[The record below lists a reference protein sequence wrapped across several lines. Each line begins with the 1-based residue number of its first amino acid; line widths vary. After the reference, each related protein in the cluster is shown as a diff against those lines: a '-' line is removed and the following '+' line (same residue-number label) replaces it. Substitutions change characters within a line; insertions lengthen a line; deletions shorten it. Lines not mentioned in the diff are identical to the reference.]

1 MRNLSTSKVVGVE
14 KIILKIPFRKLL
26 TLNNILYILD
36 IMKNLM
42 CSSLLSK
49 NSLNIVFESH
59 KFILSKNNVFVEK
72 RNLSDDLF
80 NMNAMTII
88 TNYMN
93 NNKNNVFF

>member
-1 MRNLSTSKVVGVE
+1 
-14 KIILKIPFRKLL
+14 
-26 TLNNILYILD
+26 
-36 IMKNLM
+36 MKNLM